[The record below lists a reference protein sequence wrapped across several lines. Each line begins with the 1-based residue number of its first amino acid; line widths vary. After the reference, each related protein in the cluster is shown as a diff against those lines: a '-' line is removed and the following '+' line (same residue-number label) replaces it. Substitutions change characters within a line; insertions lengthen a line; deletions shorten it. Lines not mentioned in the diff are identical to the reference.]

1 MFECVLRANRLEYSI
16 KDIKVGKNDFIVAVS
31 ELSVEVSSRTISD
44 QNMGK
49 LLPFPLHH
57 HD

>member
-1 MFECVLRANRLEYSI
+1 MFGCVLRANRLEYSI